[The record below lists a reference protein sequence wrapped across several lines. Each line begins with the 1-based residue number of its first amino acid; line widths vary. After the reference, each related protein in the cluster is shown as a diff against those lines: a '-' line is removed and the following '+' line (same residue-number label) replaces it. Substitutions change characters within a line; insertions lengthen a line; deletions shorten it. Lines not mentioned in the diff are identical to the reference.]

1 MLPTDYFLFLQI
13 AFFLTITPG
22 TPRVVIVTYAINYG
36 LKRSVITAIGDV
48 SANTLQMILV
58 AFGIGAL
65 VSAYPN
71 ILNYLRWIGI
81 LYLLYIAFDLFK
93 SSNNLDFNQSLST
106 KSNLSLF
113 RDGFLVAFLSPK
125 AWVFFGAIFPQFLNL
140 KGDFGIQLIFGVDY
154 GHQEIVLSEVIS
166 NFKTHVQTRLH
177 EEFEAD
183 KDDFQAMAVE
193 FNSAGASSL
202 DVRIFL
208 KCKGKLASRKPFF
221 ERKLNSFL
229 VEACNK
235 FGYVIPFNQLTVHHA
250 NKND

>member
-36 LKRSVITAIGDV
+36 LKRSVITAVGDV

-58 AFGIGAL
+58 TFGMGVL

-71 ILNYLRWIGI
+71 ILNYLRWIGVF
-81 LYLLYIAFDLFK
+81 YLLFIAFDLVRYSK
-93 SSNNLDFNQSLST
+93 NLDFDKNLST

-140 KGDFGIQLIFGVDY
+140 EGDFIIQLIILIVSWIILDFSTLMLY
-154 GHQEIVLSEVIS
+154 GFTAQKITIWLKANPKTINTIS
-166 NFKTHVQTRLH
+166 ACALIIIAIIIAVTNF
-177 EEFEAD
+177 
-183 KDDFQAMAVE
+183 
-193 FNSAGASSL
+193 
-202 DVRIFL
+202 
-208 KCKGKLASRKPFF
+208 
-221 ERKLNSFL
+221 
-229 VEACNK
+229 
-235 FGYVIPFNQLTVHHA
+235 
-250 NKND
+250 